1 VDLLLSV
8 SNASGANA
16 GAPIVDNAAMTDD
29 ATPSNTPAWH
39 VLGTGSMACLWA
51 ASLAACGH
59 EVSLIAR
66 DRSRQAAYHGIT
78 LESAAGGEHV
88 EPALETRESASPIA
102 QLLVCTKAYDALEA
116 LAGIAHRL
124 APDAA
129 VVLLQNGMGFH
140 DEALNL
146 VGSARL
152 FCALSTEGAWCPAPF
167 HVRHAGRGVTLLGR
181 YPRGPRGEA
190 EALARTLPSRRLEIR
205 PVEDIEHEMWR
216 KLAVNCTINALTAV
230 HGCPN
235 GALLEPGAASLDFAA
250 LCTETAMVLEAL
262 GQHEIAAELPA
273 TAAEVAR
280 RTAAN
285 RSSMLQ
291 DVQARRRTEIDYIN
305 GFLCRRAEAADV
317 PCPFNRALC
326 ARIHALEQNYHELGS
341 GR

>member
-1 VDLLLSV
+1 
-8 SNASGANA
+8 
-16 GAPIVDNAAMTDD
+16 M
-29 ATPSNTPAWH
+29 
-39 VLGTGSMACLWA
+39 
-51 ASLAACGH
+51 
-59 EVSLIAR
+59 
-66 DRSRQAAYHGIT
+66 
-78 LESAAGGEHV
+78 
-88 EPALETRESASPIA
+88 
-102 QLLVCTKAYDALEA
+102 CTKACDALEA

-124 APDAA
+124 APEAA

-140 DEALNL
+140 DEALRL

-167 HVRHAGRGVTLLGR
+167 HVRHAGRGFTLLGR
-181 YPRGPRGEA
+181 YPRGPREEA
-190 EALARTLPSRRLEIR
+190 EALARALPTRRLEIR
-205 PVEDIEHEMWR
+205 PVDDIEHEMWR

-235 GALLEPGAASLDFAA
+235 GALLEPGAAGREFTA
-250 LCTETAMVLEAL
+250 LCAETATVLEAL

-305 GFLCRRAEAADV
+305 GFLCRRADAAGM
-317 PCPFNRALC
+317 PCPLHRALC
-326 ARIHALEQNYHELGS
+326 ARIHALEQGYLQRGS
-341 GR
+341 GA

>member
-1 VDLLLSV
+1 M
-8 SNASGANA
+8 SGASA

-29 ATPSNTPAWH
+29 ATPSSAPAWH

-59 EVSLIAR
+59 EVTLIAR
-66 DRSRQAAYHGIT
+66 DRSRHAAYHGIT
-78 LESAAGGEHV
+78 LESAAGGEHF
-88 EPALETRESASPIA
+88 EPALETRESATPIA
-102 QLLVCTKAYDALEA
+102 RLLVCTKACDALEA

-124 APDAA
+124 APEAA

-140 DEALNL
+140 DEALKL

-167 HVRHAGRGVTLLGR
+167 HVRHAGRGFTLLGR
-181 YPRGPRGEA
+181 YPRGPRDEA
-190 EALARTLPSRRLEIR
+190 EALARALPTRRLEIR
-205 PVEDIEHEMWR
+205 PVDDIEHEMWR

-235 GALLEPGAASLDFAA
+235 GALLEPGAPGRDFTA
-250 LCTETAMVLEAL
+250 LCAETAAVLEAL
-262 GQHEIAAELPA
+262 GQHEIAAELTA

-305 GFLCRRAEAADV
+305 GFLCRRADAAGI
-317 PCPFNRALC
+317 PCPLHRALC
-326 ARIHALEQNYHELGS
+326 ARIHALEQSYLQGGS
-341 GR
+341 SA